1 MCSATPVYGGFA
13 HLTQEQALAKSDSGP
28 RKVSNTPDHL
38 MLTSVDAPAF
48 CKRAEF
54 LFSPGHQIVGF
65 AVFAS
70 RADDLDVTEV
80 LQRADRFD
88 FTGGRYAQ
96 GHQVYFSP
104 QSEDRKLLIPYEVDG
119 PRPVLAQF
127 PHLSY

>member
-88 FTGGRYAQ
+88 FTGG
-96 GHQVYFSP
+96 
-104 QSEDRKLLIPYEVDG
+104 
-119 PRPVLAQF
+119 PV
-127 PHLSY
+127 PHPPHASLPPPPPATKITPPN